1 MLQEKSKKIIQKLG
15 KKYHLKLIM
24 LFGSSLKEKKLR
36 FKNDID
42 LAILAD
48 KEFYESGQY
57 SKFRFDLLEAA
68 DIERREI
75 DVVPIRA
82 QNPILLYDIFQEG
95 EPLYYR
101 NEEEYYNIR
110 SWARWS
116 YEDNSRFFDLPKRE
130 KLLRKSIKQLERALN
145 N

>member
-1 MLQEKSKKIIQKLG
+1 MLNVTAFE
-15 KKYHLKLIM
+15 
-24 LFGSSLKEKKLR
+24 
-36 FKNDID
+36 
-42 LAILAD
+42 
-48 KEFYESGQY
+48 
-57 SKFRFDLLEAA
+57 
-68 DIERREI
+68 
-75 DVVPIRA
+75 
-82 QNPILLYDIFQEG
+82 ILLYDIFQEG

-145 N
+145 K